1 MASNACSC
9 RYLPCPRRTKP
20 QMPEFHDSRMHVA
33 GMERNG
39 RDQRLRNRGPAVH
52 GAVPT
57 AGAAVSFCVTL
68 VHGLFAGWFLQG
80 VLRAAAVR
88 GTICTAGLER
98 RLPPSPP
105 PQPRTRAPRTRACP
119 APSAAARSLAL
130 MLEIFECDPSPTGRR
145 DGCTRSSAATALTP
159 SWRRY

>member
-1 MASNACSC
+1 
-9 RYLPCPRRTKP
+9 
-20 QMPEFHDSRMHVA
+20 MPEFHDSRMHVA

-105 PQPRTRAPRTRACP
+105 PPTSHTRPSHPRRPRPERRRP
-119 APSAAARSLAL
+119 APCVDAGDIRV
-130 MLEIFECDPSPTGRR
+130 
-145 DGCTRSSAATALTP
+145 
-159 SWRRY
+159 